1 MQEQQ
6 AVQQS
11 LSAAEAQAARRL
23 ELCERA
29 VKRMLREH
37 LKAAWNEFVECVSCA
52 REKREAMRRVLARCL
67 ARVHNRVLADGFARY
82 ASIVHALTEQK
93 ESEKMRARKSERVA
107 RAIARWKAPAVREAF
122 ECWLEYAF
130 LQRQMQAQKA
140 VELERDTERQREKE
154 AAEQAA
160 LDLVEAAKAS
170 TLQECQV
177 ELERERAERERER
190 ATFQTDSERAEQERA
205 AWLARHRSLEAQ
217 LAGVEMT
224 VGDAEGAC
232 AAAIAASSTVVAA
245 RDAALAAAQ
254 HALSRQ
260 SELEQQ
266 LQDAERDRLDTLA
279 LRQSLRAGRTEAED
293 KGQAQRAQIASL
305 TNELAVVRSELEHAS
320 QQHKSAL
327 QENEQVSQL
336 QLAEILRLQKQVEE
350 VQGRSRLTGSL
361 LDGEREETAKAQ
373 KEAEI
378 WRER

>member
-1 MQEQQ
+1 
-6 AVQQS
+6 
-11 LSAAEAQAARRL
+11 
-23 ELCERA
+23 
-29 VKRMLREH
+29 
-37 LKAAWNEFVECVSCA
+37 
-52 REKREAMRRVLARCL
+52 
-67 ARVHNRVLADGFARY
+67 
-82 ASIVHALTEQK
+82 
-93 ESEKMRARKSERVA
+93 MRARKSERVA

-190 ATFQTDSERAEQERA
+190 ATFQTESERAEQERA